1 MKTRFLSLLATFL
14 FFSTASPVT
23 AQNKPADLHFTVSM
37 ENPAAHYFHVSFRCS
52 NLKTDSLKLYM
63 PAWSPGY
70 YQLLNYA
77 KNVERFSVVNENG
90 NALPWYEAKPGN
102 WLIAT
107 QGAASLTIKY
117 DVKATVKFVAQSFLD
132 ETHGYLIPAATFLY
146 IEGQLYRSA
155 LVTVESLPEWPD
167 VATGLD
173 IVPGKKNTY
182 VADDFDVLFDCPILI
197 GKLEELPRFEVGG
210 KPHRFIGYQLGNF
223 DRLKFMDDLKKVV
236 EGASGIIGDIPYKHY
251 TFLAIGPGRGGIE
264 HLNST
269 TISFDGSQL
278 NTPEGRTRMLSF
290 IAHEYF
296 HHYNVKRIRPIE
308 LGPFDYQNGGRTRS
322 LWVSEGLSVYYEY
335 IVLKRMGLMTNDEFW
350 NALRNN
356 MMNVENKPGR
366 LYQSVAQ
373 ASYETWSDGPF
384 GRTGDE
390 MNKTI
395 SYYDKG
401 PVLGLLLDLKLRH
414 QTKNKRSLD
423 DVMRYL
429 YKQYYQKKKRGFTEE
444 ELKAACEK
452 IAGTGLTD
460 FFEYVNTVKEIDYP
474 SYFAYA
480 GLQIDT
486 AQKEVPGAW
495 LGINTRNRNDSV
507 LVTSVDWNSPAWNS
521 GIRMGDKVMSA
532 DGKPVNKAAFDALLN
547 NKKTGEKIRLGII
560 HNNILN
566 TYPVELGKK
575 RKRNSSSARL
585 MRQPDCSKRSF
596 TPF

>member
-390 MNKTI
+390 VNKTI

-401 PVLGLLLDLKLRH
+401 PVLGLLLDLKTRH
-414 QTKNKRSLD
+414 PTKNKRSLD
-423 DVMRYL
+423 DVMPYPQ
-429 YKQYYQKKKRGFTEE
+429 KQ
-444 ELKAACEK
+444 
-452 IAGTGLTD
+452 
-460 FFEYVNTVKEIDYP
+460 
-474 SYFAYA
+474 
-480 GLQIDT
+480 
-486 AQKEVPGAW
+486 
-495 LGINTRNRNDSV
+495 
-507 LVTSVDWNSPAWNS
+507 
-521 GIRMGDKVMSA
+521 
-532 DGKPVNKAAFDALLN
+532 
-547 NKKTGEKIRLGII
+547 
-560 HNNILN
+560 
-566 TYPVELGKK
+566 
-575 RKRNSSSARL
+575 
-585 MRQPDCSKRSF
+585 
-596 TPF
+596 